1 VRLLQLMSD
10 RQHIQ
15 PNTLGAIAKRYGMDT
30 RTLKGMI
37 RLHPELLLKV
47 QPYFDAKKNL
57 LPPIIVE
64 LIYTTLGT
72 PE

>member
-1 VRLLQLMSD
+1 MSD
-10 RQHIQ
+10 TKPIQ

-37 RLHPELLLKV
+37 ELYPELLIKV
-47 QPYFDAKKNL
+47 QPYFEAKKNL
-57 LPPIIVE
+57 LPPIIVD
-64 LIYTTLGT
+64 LIYKTLGT

>member
-1 VRLLQLMSD
+1 MSD
-10 RQHIQ
+10 PKHIQ
-15 PNTLGAIAKRYGMDT
+15 ANTLGAIAKRYGMDT

-37 RLHPELLLKV
+37 RLYPELLLKV

>member
-1 VRLLQLMSD
+1 MMND
-10 RQHIQ
+10 HKHIQ
-15 PNTLGAIAKRYGMDT
+15 ANTLGAIAKRYGMDT

-37 RLHPELLLKV
+37 RLYPELLVKV